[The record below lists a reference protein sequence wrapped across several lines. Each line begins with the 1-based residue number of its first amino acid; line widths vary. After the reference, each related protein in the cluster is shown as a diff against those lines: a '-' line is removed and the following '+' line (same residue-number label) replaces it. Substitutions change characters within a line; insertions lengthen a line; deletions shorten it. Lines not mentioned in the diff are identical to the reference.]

1 MQAKKPF
8 SSYSSCI
15 STTQKGLSLFFFFFS
30 DILRRPE
37 RETTQEESI
46 IINQE

>member
-15 STTQKGLSLFFFFFS
+15 STTQKGLSLFFFFS